1 MNNHNSDERIARL
14 EGISERSLVEI
25 GDLKTETRSLR
36 SELRDTRAGLRSEIQ
51 DLRGE
56 HRQDFRFLVGLQLT
70 TTLALIAVMA
80 KGFGWL

>member
-1 MNNHNSDERIARL
+1 MNNHNSDERTARL

-25 GDLKTETRSLR
+25 
-36 SELRDTRAGLRSEIQ
+36 SELRTDTRELRVDMHDTRAELRSEIQ
-51 DLRGE
+51 DLRRE

-70 TTLALIAVMA
+70 TTVALITVMA